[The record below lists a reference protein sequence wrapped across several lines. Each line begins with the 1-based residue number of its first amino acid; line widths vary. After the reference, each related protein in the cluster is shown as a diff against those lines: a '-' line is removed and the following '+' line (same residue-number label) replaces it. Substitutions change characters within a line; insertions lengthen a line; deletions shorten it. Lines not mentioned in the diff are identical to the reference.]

1 LTNGSIADKLEKS
14 DLLYETL
21 KGLYNQVLERRK
33 TLTGQAS
40 SLLTFGGI
48 IQTILVGL
56 ITTLATNSS
65 AKTLLSQNSHY
76 SWIVWAIG
84 AGFVFYILTAVAA
97 LCAFVEPKWDPAP
110 VPLLGKTPSA
120 QKEELMKIYADPTKF
135 SVSDLEVQLINAT
148 SKNQET
154 NTRKFRFLFAGYIF
168 LFLGIEA
175 TAIAGILLISGVSLG

>member
-1 LTNGSIADKLEKS
+1 LTDGTITDKLEKS

-65 AKTLLSQNSHY
+65 ARVLLSQNSHY
-76 SWIVWAIG
+76 SWIVWAVG
-84 AGFVFYILTAVAA
+84 AGFVFYVLAAVAA
-97 LCAFVEPKWDPAP
+97 LAAFMEPKWDPAP
-110 VPLLGKTPSA
+110 VPLLGETPSA
-120 QKEELMKIYADPTKF
+120 QKEELMKIYASPSKF

-148 SKNQET
+148 IRNQET
-154 NTRKFRFLFAGYIF
+154 NKRKFRILLAGYGF
-168 LFLGIEA
+168 LLFGIEA
-175 TAIAGILLISGVSLG
+175 TAIAGILLISGISIG